1 MNDKLEAARCLTQ
14 EVIHIFQDKILTND
28 EDVKHNLWLDSVS
41 THYIVI
47 IMAGNQPNFLGGF
60 GFSLGIHIPN
70 S

>member
-14 EVIHIFQDKILTND
+14 EVIHIFQDKNLTND

-47 IMAGNQPNFLGGF
+47 FRAVNPPNFLGGF
-60 GFSLGIHIPN
+60 GFSLGIRIPN